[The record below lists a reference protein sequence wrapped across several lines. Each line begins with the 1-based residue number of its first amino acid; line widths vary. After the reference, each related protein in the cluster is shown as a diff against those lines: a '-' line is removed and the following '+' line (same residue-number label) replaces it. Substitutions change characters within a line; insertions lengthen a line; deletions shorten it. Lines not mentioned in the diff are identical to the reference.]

1 MFKIGYLFIIGSG
14 TLVGELT
21 SLILLDSLL
30 TKCILL
36 KLLYY
41 LVGSL
46 SYTVSVSKLLF
57 TLEILVLTGLPGD

>member
-1 MFKIGYLFIIGSG
+1 MFKIGYLFIIGNG

-21 SLILLDSLL
+21 SFRLLVSLL

-41 LVGSL
+41 FVGSF